1 MQLHAMP
8 WAELMASTSCTLRY
22 TVLLLFVIPKTFRK
36 HHRRHH
42 SYVVGGFGVATSP
55 YLRALIICLST
66 STTRKSLN
74 SVGIL
79 DTVQETKFRKKRA
92 EGYKGTRAHS
102 MMSETPGEAERESL
116 GRPWRQRE
124 MKIEKKSYERKIRV
138 RDRVVKIEPSVKET
152 KSHIARLESA
162 IFRDT
167 TSLTLCW

>member
-1 MQLHAMP
+1 
-8 WAELMASTSCTLRY
+8 
-22 TVLLLFVIPKTFRK
+22 
-36 HHRRHH
+36 
-42 SYVVGGFGVATSP
+42 
-55 YLRALIICLST
+55 
-66 STTRKSLN
+66 
-74 SVGIL
+74 
-79 DTVQETKFRKKRA
+79 
-92 EGYKGTRAHS
+92 
-102 MMSETPGEAERESL
+102 MSETPGEAERESL